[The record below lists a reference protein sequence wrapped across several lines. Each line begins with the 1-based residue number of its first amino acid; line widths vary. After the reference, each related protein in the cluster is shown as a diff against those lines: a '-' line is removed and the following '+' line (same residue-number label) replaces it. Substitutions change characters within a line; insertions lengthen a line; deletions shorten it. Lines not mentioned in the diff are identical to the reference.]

1 MPYAMATGMSKMKAI
16 TMPNLV
22 DWPEPEWMATV
33 DGIEVTPGLT
43 TVYLLND
50 EEMVDFLGVDEMVD
64 FLGVDEIEERLQ
76 ELHYDYITW
85 GEEPF
90 RNWMIVRLL

>member
-16 TMPNLV
+16 AMPRFV
-22 DWPEPEWMATV
+22 DWPEPEEMATV

-50 EEMVDFLGVDEMVD
+50 DEMVD